1 MILFS
6 RYFARPPSFPSFAAS
21 RSQSDDCLDQ
31 VKLTSDNG
39 LVCHGGL
46 FFLSLDCKGFSTS
59 PHLHYLGAVFRGPI
73 RPLLQVRFQK
83 PQIIAVCCL
92 LVATLRTAMHSFF
105 GAKWPQ
111 FVHFFGTDCE
121 AKGDIA
127 HLCRNLQK
135 LAVIFATSTPCQQPH
150 SFVHLNKIPTSI
162 PPWRTQGHKWAMRGA
177 LGGHKRA
184 ISFGVKHIIS

>member
-83 PQIIAVCCL
+83 PQIIAVWTTQNRVFIAVCCL

-105 GAKWPQ
+105 GAKWAQ

-121 AKGDIA
+121 ARGILPTCAGTCKSWQSS
-127 HLCRNLQK
+127 LQPPPS
-135 LAVIFATSTPCQQPH
+135 VSNPIHSST
-150 SFVHLNKIPTSI
+150 
-162 PPWRTQGHKWAMRGA
+162 
-177 LGGHKRA
+177 
-184 ISFGVKHIIS
+184 